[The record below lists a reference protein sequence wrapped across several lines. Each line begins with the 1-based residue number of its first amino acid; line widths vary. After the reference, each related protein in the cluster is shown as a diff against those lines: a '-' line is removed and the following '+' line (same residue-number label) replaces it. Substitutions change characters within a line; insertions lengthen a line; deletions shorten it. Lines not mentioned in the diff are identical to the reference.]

1 MSGDVFLNLTKQK
14 CSDIWGE
21 NSGRSPVPVAHNP
34 QTKEASQV
42 NEDKPHMGTGPCG
55 GQM

>member
-1 MSGDVFLNLTKQK
+1 MSGDVILNLTKQK
-14 CSDIWGE
+14 CSDIWEE

-42 NEDKPHMGTGPCG
+42 NEDKPLTGTGPCG